1 MARPKKAKQHREPE
15 SIAHALDEMESLGD
29 RISQWVSDNPIPI
42 LSTGLAILLLAG
54 AYSLVLS
61 IRESR
66 LEEASAALGLAQA
79 EYRQAMGASIDDVV
93 VNEPANPETARR
105 VREEYAARFAE
116 IAAEHAGTAGAAL
129 AGFESGLL
137 EQALDMPEEAVAT
150 WLAAIAELDPGD
162 TITAL
167 LELRVAAAYETD
179 SRWIEAGEAF
189 ERAADV
195 QSFPLRRMARAEAA
209 RCYAEAGEVE
219 RALAA
224 YERVKSE
231 DPVGFLPE
239 HLDARLLE
247 LQAAQR
253 VN

>member
-1 MARPKKAKQHREPE
+1 M
-15 SIAHALDEMESLGD
+15 
-29 RISQWVSDNPIPI
+29 
-42 LSTGLAILLLAG
+42 
-54 AYSLVLS
+54 
-61 IRESR
+61 
-66 LEEASAALGLAQA
+66 
-79 EYRQAMGASIDDVV
+79 
-93 VNEPANPETARR
+93 
-105 VREEYAARFAE
+105 
-116 IAAEHAGTAGAAL
+116 
-129 AGFESGLL
+129 L

-209 RCYAEAGEVE
+209 RCYVEAGEVE